1 MWGGG
6 VKTAVFSVVKIQAIT
21 NMISAN
27 SIRSVLYPFT
37 GLRFADQGP
46 AFDGRAVPMSLFAGT
61 ATPQPTRE
69 TLVMDLYDQLRP
81 SLLTY
86 LAGLGLT
93 LNEAEDVIHDSFVRL
108 FDHLDTNQDDK
119 NLRGWLFRVS
129 HNLAMEI
136 FRAARKIQQ
145 PDETGVN
152 FLELLI
158 DSSFSP
164 EEHVIKNEEIRRV
177 MSALRRLTPQQ
188 RSAVLLRAE
197 ELRYREIAAVLGV
210 STKRVSELVQRALVL
225 LAGNA

>member
-1 MWGGG
+1 M
-6 VKTAVFSVVKIQAIT
+6 T
-21 NMISAN
+21 SAN
-27 SIRSVLYPFT
+27 SIRGVLHPFA
-37 GLRFADQGP
+37 GLRFAADGP
-46 AFDGRAVPMSLFAGT
+46 RFDGRAVPMSLFAGT
-61 ATPQPTRE
+61 AKPEPTRE

-108 FDHLDTNQDDK
+108 FDHLDANQDDK

-129 HNLAMEI
+129 HNLAMDL
-136 FRAARKIQQ
+136 FRAARKIQH
-145 PDETGVN
+145 PDIDGSN

-158 DSSFSP
+158 DTSFSP
-164 EEHVIKNEEIRRV
+164 EEHAIKNEEIRRV
-177 MSALRRLTPQQ
+177 MSALGRLTPQQ

-210 STKRVSELVQRALVL
+210 STKRVAELVQRALAL
-225 LAGNA
+225 LVRSI